1 MNPNSINNSN
11 VSTYH
16 FPKGLP
22 NFDTL
27 FDNSISI
34 FGLTFHFEEL
44 LIISLALLL
53 LTQENCDFLLVIA
66 LLSIL

>member
-1 MNPNSINNSN
+1 MISDSTNNSN
-11 VSTYH
+11 ISTYH

-34 FGLTFHFEEL
+34 LGLTLHFEEL
-44 LIISLALLL
+44 LIISLAFLL